1 MEQTTIRKA
10 WLWKM
15 LGVLALLVG
24 FGLYGL
30 YDAVV
35 AYPKRG
41 REHASYSERSY
52 LSTLRTDGVLTHAT
66 AAVPEP
72 AQELDRLIAART
84 LSPAEQSKREWLQ
97 SLSRVGDL
105 DVAKLTDKAGQPIDV
120 AERLRTLDDRWSA
133 SNRGA
138 PIPLGRFDIPTQWI
152 FVIIGVLGGTWILSK
167 VLPTISKKYLW
178 DAATKTLTLPAGDKL
193 SPGDIADF
201 DKRDWKRFFIHLKV
215 KPDHATLAGKDLKI
229 DLYTHEKLEAWI
241 LEMERIAFPDRAA
254 GSAGQ
259 PGAAGATGTTP

>member
-41 REHASYSERSY
+41 REHSSYSERSY
-52 LSTLRTDGVLTHAT
+52 LSALRTDGVLTHAT
-66 AAVPEP
+66 AAVANP
-72 AQELDRLIAART
+72 AQEMERLTTART
-84 LSPAEQSKREWLQ
+84 LSPAEQAKFVWLQ
-97 SLSRVGDL
+97 SLARVGDL
-105 DVAKLTDKAGQPIDV
+105 DDAKLTDKSGQPLDV
-120 AERLRTLDDRWSA
+120 TERLRALDDRWST

-138 PIPLGRFDIPTQWI
+138 PIPLGRFDIPTQWV
-152 FVIIGVLGGTWILSK
+152 FVVIGVLGGAWILSK

-178 DAATKTLTLPAGDKL
+178 DPATKTLTLPAGDKL
-193 SPGDIADF
+193 TPGDIADF
-201 DKRDWKRFFIHLKV
+201 DKRDWKRFFIHAKV
-215 KPDHATLAGKDLKI
+215 KPDHATLGGKDLKI
-229 DLYTHEKLEAWI
+229 DLYTHEKLEDWI

-259 PGAAGATGTTP
+259 PVTPGTTGGTA